1 MNIKQ
6 IISLR
11 HLLHQHPEVSNAE
24 VQTSQRISKFIRVL
38 NPDEEIRL
46 EKTGVA
52 FVFNGSQQ
60 GPCLMFRAEL
70 DALPIT
76 EQSDVPYTSVYQGV
90 AHACGHDGHM
100 AIVAGLAQKIS
111 EHRPVNGKVVL
122 LFQPAEEVEQG
133 ARDVVS
139 DPAFAPIAPDMVFA
153 LHNIPGAPANQVLL
167 RNGSFAAASKGMTVS
182 LTGKTSHA
190 AEPDKGI
197 SPAKAIARI
206 IQALDDLTTERK
218 LFREMVLLTIIH
230 IRLGEVSFGTTPG
243 YAEIMIT
250 LRAFRNEDMALL
262 TAKTEELIRQI
273 ASEELLKYSFG
284 YSEDFPA
291 VVNDPECVNMVTE
304 AAHALG
310 LQTTM
315 LTNPFR
321 WSEDFSYFTQKYPGC
336 LFGLGA
342 GTSQP
347 ELHHPDFDFPDE
359 IIETGVNLLFG
370 VYQKLALP
378 DNQDLTV
385 NR

>member
-1 MNIKQ
+1 MRALK
-6 IISLR
+6 
-11 HLLHQHPEVSNAE
+11 
-24 VQTSQRISKFIRVL
+24 
-38 NPDEEIRL
+38 PDEEVRL
-46 EKTGVA
+46 GNTGLA
-52 FVFNGSQQ
+52 FVFNGSQP

-76 EQSDVPYTSVYQGV
+76 EQSDAPYASVHHGV
-90 AHACGHDGHM
+90 AHVCGHDGHM

-111 EHRPVNGKVVL
+111 EHRPVKGKVVL

-153 LHNIPGAPANQVLL
+153 LHNIPGSSMHQVLL
-167 RNGSFAAASKGMTVS
+167 RNGPFAAASKGMTVK

-206 IQALDDLTTERK
+206 IQALDELTSDRS
-218 LFREMVLLTIIH
+218 LFRDMVLLTIIH

-250 LRAFRNEDMALL
+250 LRAFRNEDMEML
-262 TAKTEELIRQI
+262 TAKTEGLIRQI
-273 ASEELLKYSFG
+273 ASEELLKYTFG

-291 VVNDPECVNMVTE
+291 VVNDPACLGMVTE

-315 LTNPFR
+315 LTEPFR
-321 WSEDFSYFTQKYPGC
+321 WSEDFSYFTQNYPGC

-347 ELHHPDFDFPDE
+347 ELHHPDYDFPDE
-359 IIETGVNLLFG
+359 IIETGINLFEHL
-370 VYQKLALP
+370 YKQTNL
-378 DNQDLTV
+378 
-385 NR
+385 

>member
-1 MNIKQ
+1 MNIQQ
-6 IISLR
+6 IITLR

-24 VQTSQRISKFIRVL
+24 VRTSERIAEYMRALK
-38 NPDEEIRL
+38 PDEEVRL
-46 EKTGVA
+46 GSTGIA
-52 FVFNGSQQ
+52 FVFNGSQP

-76 EQSDVPYTSVYQGV
+76 EQSDAPYASVHHGV

-111 EHRPVNGKVVL
+111 DNRPAKGKVVL
-122 LFQPAEEVEQG
+122 LFQPAEEEEQG

-139 DPAFAPIAPDMVFA
+139 DPAFAQIAPDIVFA
-153 LHNIPGAPANQVLL
+153 LHNIPGAAIHQVIL
-167 RNGSFAAASKGMTVS
+167 RNGPFAAASKGMTVK

-206 IQALDDLTTERK
+206 IQALDELTSDRS

-230 IRLGEVSFGTTPG
+230 IRMGEVSFGTTPG
-243 YAEIMIT
+243 YAEVMIT
-250 LRAFRNEDMALL
+250 LRAFRNEDMELL

-273 ASEELLKYSFG
+273 ASQELLKDSYE
-284 YSEDFPA
+284 YCEDFPA
-291 VVNDPECVNMVTE
+291 VVNDPVCVRMVSE
-304 AAHALG
+304 AANELG
-310 LQTTM
+310 LNTVT
-315 LTNPFR
+315 LTEPFR

-347 ELHHPDFDFPDE
+347 ELHHPDYDFPDN
-359 IIETGVNLLFG
+359 IIATGINLFEHL
-370 VYQKLALP
+370 YQQTNL
-378 DNQDLTV
+378 
-385 NR
+385 